1 MKNLIRVINV
11 NLSNCYFIFHFKKEI
26 IMDKISIVVAV
37 YNAEK
42 TLKKCVDS
50 LLNQTYNNIEIILVN
65 DCSKDN
71 SLDICNEY
79 SKAND
84 NVKVISN
91 ERNSGVSNTRNNGI
105 DNSTGEYICFVDS
118 DDYVESNY
126 IEVLYYYYQ
135 KYNTVPICG
144 FVYHD
149 EYNHAKPVKYSW
161 SGDEGLVSL
170 GEAFKLK
177 SELYLTALWNKLF
190 DRRLIIDKNIK
201 FDINISVGEDLR
213 FSVEYFDKNNISEVS
228 VLKSPLYHYMKLS
241 DNSLMSNFVD
251 NFDRE
256 KDNLDLIRSLAIKYN
271 KSVDVEYK
279 KAIEQVK
286 TSMIY
291 LIMREKKYSK
301 KEKLTKIRT
310 IDQEYGISNYYKD
323 ILNIM
328 KEKIVN
334 IIKK

>member
-1 MKNLIRVINV
+1 ML
-11 NLSNCYFIFHFKKEI
+11 FHFKKEI

-71 SLDICNEY
+71 SLDICKEY

-91 ERNSGVSNTRNNGI
+91 DRNSGVSDTRNNGI

-190 DRRLIIDKNIK
+190 DRKLIVDRNIR
-201 FDINISVGEDLR
+201 FDTNVSVGEDLR
-213 FSVEYFDKNNISEVS
+213 FSVDYFIKNNVDKICVLSE
-228 VLKSPLYHYMKLS
+228 PLYHYMKLT

-291 LIMREKKYSK
+291 LIMRDKKFSN
-301 KEKLTKIRT
+301 KEKFIRIKKINSKFT
-310 IDQEYGISNYYKD
+310 
-323 ILNIM
+323 LIM
-328 KEKIVN
+328 FVKEKIL
-334 IIKK
+334 ILKELLRK

>member
-1 MKNLIRVINV
+1 
-11 NLSNCYFIFHFKKEI
+11 
-26 IMDKISIVVAV
+26 MDKISIVVAV

-91 ERNSGVSNTRNNGI
+91 DRNYGVSDTRNNGI

-149 EYNHAKPVKYSW
+149 EYNHEKPVKYSW

-170 GEAFKLK
+170 GEAFRLK

-190 DRRLIIDKNIK
+190 DRRLIVEKNIR
-201 FDINISVGEDLR
+201 FDTNVSVGEDLR
-213 FSVEYFDKNNISEVS
+213 FSVDYFIKNNIDKIC
-228 VLKSPLYHYMKLS
+228 VLPEPLYHYMKLT
-241 DNSLMSNFVD
+241 DNSLMSSFVD
-251 NFDRE
+251 DLDRE
-256 KDNLDLIRSLAIKYN
+256 KDSLNLIRNLAIKYN
-271 KSVDVEYK
+271 KNSDAEYE
-279 KAIEQVK
+279 KALEQVK

-291 LIMREKKYSK
+291 LIMRDKKFSN
-301 KEKLTKIRT
+301 KEKFIRIKKI
-310 IDQEYGISNYYKD
+310 NYKFT
-323 ILNIM
+323 LIM
-328 KEKIVN
+328 FVKEKIL
-334 IIKK
+334 IIKELLRR

>member
-71 SLDICNEY
+71 SLDICKEY

-91 ERNSGVSNTRNNGI
+91 DRNSGVSDTRNNGI

-161 SGDEGLVSL
+161 SGNEELVSL
-170 GEAFKLK
+170 GEAFRLK

-190 DRRLIIDKNIK
+190 DRRLIVEKNIR
-201 FDINISVGEDLR
+201 FDTNISVGEDLR
-213 FSVEYFDKNNISEVS
+213 FSVDYFIKNNVDKICVLSE
-228 VLKSPLYHYMKLS
+228 PLYHYMKLT

-291 LIMREKKYSK
+291 LIMRDKKFSN
-301 KEKLTKIRT
+301 KEKFIRIKKINSKFT
-310 IDQEYGISNYYKD
+310 
-323 ILNIM
+323 LIM
-328 KEKIVN
+328 FVKEKIL
-334 IIKK
+334 IIKELLRR

>member
-1 MKNLIRVINV
+1 
-11 NLSNCYFIFHFKKEI
+11 
-26 IMDKISIVVAV
+26 MDKISIVVAV

-79 SKAND
+79 SKVND

-149 EYNHAKPVKYSW
+149 EYNYAKPVKYSW

>member
-1 MKNLIRVINV
+1 
-11 NLSNCYFIFHFKKEI
+11 
-26 IMDKISIVVAV
+26 MDKISIVVAV

-91 ERNSGVSNTRNNGI
+91 ERNSGVSDTRNNGI

-190 DRRLIIDKNIK
+190 DRKLIVDRNIR
-201 FDINISVGEDLR
+201 FDTNVSVGEDLR
-213 FSVEYFDKNNISEVS
+213 FSVDYFIKNNVDKICVLSE
-228 VLKSPLYHYMKLS
+228 PLYHYMKLT

-291 LIMREKKYSK
+291 LIMRDKKFSN
-301 KEKLTKIRT
+301 KEKFIRIKKINSKFT
-310 IDQEYGISNYYKD
+310 
-323 ILNIM
+323 LIM
-328 KEKIVN
+328 FVKEKIL
-334 IIKK
+334 ILKELLRK

>member
-1 MKNLIRVINV
+1 
-11 NLSNCYFIFHFKKEI
+11 
-26 IMDKISIVVAV
+26 MDKISIVVAV

-71 SLDICNEY
+71 SLDICKEY

-84 NVKVISN
+84 NVKVICN
-91 ERNSGVSNTRNNGI
+91 DRNSGVSDTRNNGI

-161 SGDEGLVSL
+161 SGNEELVSL
-170 GEAFKLK
+170 GEAFRLK

-190 DRRLIIDKNIK
+190 DRKLIVDRNIR
-201 FDINISVGEDLR
+201 FDTNVSVGEDLR
-213 FSVEYFDKNNISEVS
+213 FSVDYFIKNNVDKICVLSE
-228 VLKSPLYHYMKLS
+228 PLYHYMKLT

-291 LIMREKKYSK
+291 LIMRDKKFSN
-301 KEKLTKIRT
+301 KEKFIRIKKINSKFT
-310 IDQEYGISNYYKD
+310 
-323 ILNIM
+323 LIM
-328 KEKIVN
+328 FVKEKIL
-334 IIKK
+334 IIKELLRR

>member
-1 MKNLIRVINV
+1 
-11 NLSNCYFIFHFKKEI
+11 
-26 IMDKISIVVAV
+26 MDKISIVVAV

-71 SLDICNEY
+71 SLDICKEY
-79 SKAND
+79 SKTSD

-91 ERNSGVSNTRNNGI
+91 DRNSGVSDTRNNGI

-190 DRRLIIDKNIK
+190 DRKLIVDRNIR
-201 FDINISVGEDLR
+201 FDTNVSVGEDLR
-213 FSVEYFDKNNISEVS
+213 FSVDYFIKNNVDKICVLSE
-228 VLKSPLYHYMKLS
+228 PLYHYMKLT

-291 LIMREKKYSK
+291 LIMRDKKFSN
-301 KEKLTKIRT
+301 KEKFIRIKKINSKFT
-310 IDQEYGISNYYKD
+310 
-323 ILNIM
+323 LIM
-328 KEKIVN
+328 FVKEKIL
-334 IIKK
+334 IIKELLRR

>member
-1 MKNLIRVINV
+1 
-11 NLSNCYFIFHFKKEI
+11 
-26 IMDKISIVVAV
+26 MDKISIVVAV

-42 TLKKCVDS
+42 TLKKCVDF

-256 KDNLDLIRSLAIKYN
+256 KYSLDLIRSLAIKYN

-291 LIMREKKYSK
+291 LIMRDKKFSN
-301 KEKLTKIRT
+301 KEKFIRIKKINSKFT
-310 IDQEYGISNYYKD
+310 
-323 ILNIM
+323 LIM
-328 KEKIVN
+328 FVKEKIL
-334 IIKK
+334 IIKELLRR

>member
-1 MKNLIRVINV
+1 M
-11 NLSNCYFIFHFKKEI
+11 
-26 IMDKISIVVAV
+26 
-37 YNAEK
+37 
-42 TLKKCVDS
+42 
-50 LLNQTYNNIEIILVN
+50 LNQTYNNIEIILVN

-91 ERNSGVSNTRNNGI
+91 DRNSGVSDTRNNGI

-190 DRRLIIDKNIK
+190 DRRLIIDKNIR
-201 FDINISVGEDLR
+201 FDTNVSVGEDLR

-291 LIMREKKYSK
+291 LIMRDKKFSN
-301 KEKLTKIRT
+301 KEKFIRIKKINSKFT
-310 IDQEYGISNYYKD
+310 
-323 ILNIM
+323 LIM
-328 KEKIVN
+328 FVKEKIL
-334 IIKK
+334 IIKELLRR

>member
-91 ERNSGVSNTRNNGI
+91 DRNSGVSNTRNNGI

-161 SGDEGLVSL
+161 SGNEELVSL
-170 GEAFKLK
+170 GEAFRLK
-177 SELYLTALWNKLF
+177 SKLYLTALWNKLF
-190 DRRLIIDKNIK
+190 DRRLIVEKNIR
-201 FDINISVGEDLR
+201 FDTNVSVGEDLR
-213 FSVEYFDKNNISEVS
+213 FSVDYFIKNNIDKICALPE
-228 VLKSPLYHYMKLS
+228 PLYHYMKLT
-241 DNSLMSNFVD
+241 DNSLMSSFVD
-251 NFDRE
+251 DVDRE
-256 KDNLDLIRSLAIKYN
+256 KDSLNLIRNLAIKYN
-271 KSVDVEYK
+271 KNADAEYE
-279 KAIEQVK
+279 KALEQVK

-291 LIMREKKYSK
+291 LIMRDKKFSN
-301 KEKLTKIRT
+301 KEKFIRIKKINSKFT
-310 IDQEYGISNYYKD
+310 
-323 ILNIM
+323 LIM
-328 KEKIVN
+328 FVKEKIL
-334 IIKK
+334 IIKELLRR

>member
-1 MKNLIRVINV
+1 
-11 NLSNCYFIFHFKKEI
+11 
-26 IMDKISIVVAV
+26 MDKISIVVAV

-42 TLKKCVDS
+42 TLKKCVES
-50 LLNQTYNNIEIILVN
+50 LLNQTYDNIEIILVN

-71 SLDICNEY
+71 SLDICKEY
-79 SKAND
+79 SKTYN

-91 ERNSGVSNTRNNGI
+91 EKNSGVSVTRNNGI
-105 DNSTGEYICFVDS
+105 NNSTGEYICFVDS

-177 SELYLTALWNKLF
+177 SDLYLTALWNKLF
-190 DRRLIIDKNIK
+190 DRKLIVDRNIR
-201 FDINISVGEDLR
+201 FDTNVSVGEDLK
-213 FSVEYFDKNNISEVS
+213 FSVDYFIKNNVDKICVLSE
-228 VLKSPLYHYMKLS
+228 PLYHYMKLT

-310 IDQEYGISNYYKD
+310 IDKEYGISNYYKD
-323 ILNIM
+323 VLNIM

>member
-1 MKNLIRVINV
+1 
-11 NLSNCYFIFHFKKEI
+11 
-26 IMDKISIVVAV
+26 MDKISIVVAV

-91 ERNSGVSNTRNNGI
+91 DRNSGVSNTRNNGI

-161 SGDEGLVSL
+161 SGNEELVSL
-170 GEAFKLK
+170 GEAFRLK
-177 SELYLTALWNKLF
+177 SKLYLTALWNKLF
-190 DRRLIIDKNIK
+190 DRRLIVEKNIR
-201 FDINISVGEDLR
+201 FDTNVSVGEDLR
-213 FSVEYFDKNNISEVS
+213 FSVDYFIKNNIDKICALPE
-228 VLKSPLYHYMKLS
+228 PLYHYMKLT
-241 DNSLMSNFVD
+241 DNSLMSSFVD
-251 NFDRE
+251 DVDRE
-256 KDNLDLIRSLAIKYN
+256 KDSLNLIRNLAIKYN
-271 KSVDVEYK
+271 KNADAEYE
-279 KAIEQVK
+279 KALEQVK

-291 LIMREKKYSK
+291 LIMRDKKFSN
-301 KEKLTKIRT
+301 KEKFIRIKKINSKFT
-310 IDQEYGISNYYKD
+310 
-323 ILNIM
+323 LIM
-328 KEKIVN
+328 FVKEKIL
-334 IIKK
+334 IIKELLRR

>member
-1 MKNLIRVINV
+1 M
-11 NLSNCYFIFHFKKEI
+11 
-26 IMDKISIVVAV
+26 MDKISIVVAV
-37 YNAEK
+37 YNAEQ
-42 TLKKCVDS
+42 TLRKCVDS
-50 LLNQTYNNIEIILVN
+50 LLNQTYKNIEIILVN
-65 DCSKDN
+65 DCSKDS
-71 SLDICNEY
+71 SLDICKEY
-79 SKAND
+79 SKTYD
-84 NVKVISN
+84 NVIVVSN
-91 ERNSGVSNTRNNGI
+91 ERNFGVSATRNNGI
-105 DNSTGEYICFVDS
+105 DNSAGEYICFVDS
-118 DDYVESNY
+118 DDYVEPNY
-126 IEVLYYYYQ
+126 LEVLYSNYK

-149 EYNHAKPVKYSW
+149 EYNLAKPVTYSW
-161 SGDEGLVSL
+161 SGNEGLVSL

-190 DRRLIIDKNIK
+190 DRRLIVDKNIK
-201 FDINISVGEDLR
+201 FDTDISVGEDLR
-213 FSVEYFDKNNISEVS
+213 FSIEYFDKNNISEVY
-228 VLKSPLYHYMKLS
+228 VLKKPLYHYMKLS
-241 DNSLMSNFVD
+241 GNSLMSSFVD
-251 NFDRE
+251 DLDRE
-256 KDNLDLIRSLAIKYN
+256 KDSLNLIKKLAVKYN
-271 KSVDVEYK
+271 KNADAEYE
-279 KAIEQVK
+279 KALEQVK

>member
-1 MKNLIRVINV
+1 MK
-11 NLSNCYFIFHFKKEI
+11 F
-26 IMDKISIVVAV
+26 
-37 YNAEK
+37 
-42 TLKKCVDS
+42 T
-50 LLNQTYNNIEIILVN
+50 LVN

-91 ERNSGVSNTRNNGI
+91 DRNSGVSNTRNNGI
-105 DNSTGEYICFVDS
+105 DNSTGKYICFVDS

-161 SGDEGLVSL
+161 NGNEELVSL
-170 GEAFKLK
+170 GEVFRLK

-190 DRRLIIDKNIK
+190 DRRLIVEKNIR
-201 FDINISVGEDLR
+201 FDTNISVGEDLR
-213 FSVEYFDKNNISEVS
+213 FSIEYFDKNNISEVY
-228 VLKSPLYHYMKLS
+228 VIKKPLYHYMKLS
-241 DNSLMSNFVD
+241 GNSLISGFVD
-251 NFDRE
+251 DFDRE
-256 KDNLDLIRSLAIKYN
+256 KKSLLLIKNLANKYKEN
-271 KSVDVEYK
+271 VDKEYE

-286 TSMIY
+286 ISMIY

-323 ILNIM
+323 ILNIT

>member
-1 MKNLIRVINV
+1 M
-11 NLSNCYFIFHFKKEI
+11 
-26 IMDKISIVVAV
+26 
-37 YNAEK
+37 
-42 TLKKCVDS
+42 
-50 LLNQTYNNIEIILVN
+50 N

-91 ERNSGVSNTRNNGI
+91 DRNSGVSDTRNNGI

-118 DDYVESNY
+118 DDYVESDY

-135 KYNTVPICG
+135 KYNTIPICG

-149 EYNHAKPVKYSW
+149 EYNHEKPVKYSW

-190 DRRLIIDKNIK
+190 DRKLIVDRNIR
-201 FDINISVGEDLR
+201 FDTNVSVGEDLR

-228 VLKSPLYHYMKLS
+228 VLKSPLYHYMKLT

-279 KAIEQVK
+279 NAIEQVK

>member
-1 MKNLIRVINV
+1 
-11 NLSNCYFIFHFKKEI
+11 
-26 IMDKISIVVAV
+26 MDKISIVVAV

-42 TLKKCVDS
+42 TLKKCIES
-50 LLNQTYNNIEIILVN
+50 LLNQTYENTEIILVN

-91 ERNSGVSNTRNNGI
+91 EINSGVSDTRNNGI
-105 DNSTGEYICFVDS
+105 DISTGEYICFVDS

-161 SGDEGLVSL
+161 NGNEELVSL
-170 GEAFKLK
+170 GEAFRLK

-190 DRRLIIDKNIK
+190 DRRLIVEKNIR
-201 FDINISVGEDLR
+201 FDTNISVGEDLR
-213 FSVEYFDKNNISEVS
+213 FSIEYFDKNNISEVY
-228 VLKSPLYHYMKLS
+228 VIKKPLYHYMKLS
-241 DNSLMSNFVD
+241 GNSLISGFVD
-251 NFDRE
+251 DFDRE
-256 KDNLDLIRSLAIKYN
+256 KKSLLLIKNLANKYKGN
-271 KSVDVEYK
+271 VDKEYE

-286 TSMIY
+286 ISMIY

-301 KEKLTKIRT
+301 KEKLTKVRT

>member
-1 MKNLIRVINV
+1 
-11 NLSNCYFIFHFKKEI
+11 
-26 IMDKISIVVAV
+26 MDKISIVVAV

>member
-1 MKNLIRVINV
+1 
-11 NLSNCYFIFHFKKEI
+11 
-26 IMDKISIVVAV
+26 MDKISIVVAV

-65 DCSKDN
+65 DCSNDN

-91 ERNSGVSNTRNNGI
+91 ERNSGVSDTRNNGI

-149 EYNHAKPVKYSW
+149 EYNHAKPVKYFW
-161 SGDEGLVSL
+161 SGNEELVSL
-170 GEAFKLK
+170 GEAFRLK

-190 DRRLIIDKNIK
+190 DRRLIVEKNIR
-201 FDINISVGEDLR
+201 FDTNISVGEDLR
-213 FSVEYFDKNNISEVS
+213 FSIEYFDKNNISEVY
-228 VLKSPLYHYMKLS
+228 VLKKPLYHYMKLS
-241 DNSLMSNFVD
+241 GNSLISGFVD
-251 NFDRE
+251 DFDRE
-256 KDNLDLIRSLAIKYN
+256 RESLLLIKNLANKYKEN
-271 KSVDVEYK
+271 VDKEYE

-286 TSMIY
+286 ISMIY
-291 LIMREKKYSK
+291 LIMRDKNLSHNNRITKIKKIDSSFNYKKYFFEK
-301 KEKLTKIRT
+301 VNVYKEKFYSRFKR
-310 IDQEYGISNYYKD
+310 
-323 ILNIM
+323 
-328 KEKIVN
+328 
-334 IIKK
+334 

>member
-1 MKNLIRVINV
+1 
-11 NLSNCYFIFHFKKEI
+11 
-26 IMDKISIVVAV
+26 MDKISIVVAV

-42 TLKKCVDS
+42 TLKKCVES

-91 ERNSGVSNTRNNGI
+91 DRNSGVSATRNNGI
-105 DNSTGEYICFVDS
+105 NNSTGEYICFVDS

-291 LIMREKKYSK
+291 LIMRENKLSKKCKIEKIKRIDFTFNYKKYLLEK
-301 KEKLTKIRT
+301 VHVYKEKFYSRFIR
-310 IDQEYGISNYYKD
+310 
-323 ILNIM
+323 
-328 KEKIVN
+328 
-334 IIKK
+334 

>member
-1 MKNLIRVINV
+1 
-11 NLSNCYFIFHFKKEI
+11 
-26 IMDKISIVVAV
+26 MDKISIVVAV

-42 TLKKCVDS
+42 TLKKCIES
-50 LLNQTYNNIEIILVN
+50 LLNQTYKNIEIILVN

-91 ERNSGVSNTRNNGI
+91 ERNSGVSDTRNNGI

-161 SGDEGLVSL
+161 SGNEELVSL
-170 GEAFKLK
+170 GEAFRLK

-190 DRRLIIDKNIK
+190 DRRLIVEKNIR
-201 FDINISVGEDLR
+201 FDTNISVGEDLR
-213 FSVEYFDKNNISEVS
+213 FSIEYFDKNNISEVY
-228 VLKSPLYHYMKLS
+228 VLKKPLYHYMKLS
-241 DNSLMSNFVD
+241 GNSLMSGFVD
-251 NFDRE
+251 DFDRE
-256 KDNLDLIRSLAIKYN
+256 KKSLLLIKNLANKYKEN
-271 KSVDVEYK
+271 VDKEYE

-291 LIMREKKYSK
+291 LIMREKKFSN

-310 IDQEYGISNYYKD
+310 IDQEYGVSNYYKD
-323 ILNIM
+323 ILNIT
-328 KEKIVN
+328 KEKMVN

>member
-1 MKNLIRVINV
+1 M
-11 NLSNCYFIFHFKKEI
+11 
-26 IMDKISIVVAV
+26 
-37 YNAEK
+37 
-42 TLKKCVDS
+42 
-50 LLNQTYNNIEIILVN
+50 
-65 DCSKDN
+65 
-71 SLDICNEY
+71 
-79 SKAND
+79 
-84 NVKVISN
+84 ISN
-91 ERNSGVSNTRNNGI
+91 DRNSGVSDTRNNGI

-190 DRRLIIDKNIK
+190 DRKLIVDRNIK

-256 KDNLDLIRSLAIKYN
+256 KYSLNLIKNLAIKYN

>member
-91 ERNSGVSNTRNNGI
+91 DRNYGVSDTRNNGI

-149 EYNHAKPVKYSW
+149 EYNHEKPVKYSW

-170 GEAFKLK
+170 GEAFRLK

-190 DRRLIIDKNIK
+190 DRRLIVEKNIR
-201 FDINISVGEDLR
+201 FDTNVSVGEDLR
-213 FSVEYFDKNNISEVS
+213 FSVDYFIKNNIDKIC
-228 VLKSPLYHYMKLS
+228 VLPEPLYHYMKLT
-241 DNSLMSNFVD
+241 DNSLMSSFVD
-251 NFDRE
+251 DLDRE
-256 KDNLDLIRSLAIKYN
+256 KDSLNLIRNLAIKYN
-271 KSVDVEYK
+271 KNADAEYE
-279 KAIEQVK
+279 KALEQVK

-291 LIMREKKYSK
+291 LIMRDKKFSN
-301 KEKLTKIRT
+301 KEKFIRIKKI
-310 IDQEYGISNYYKD
+310 NYKFT
-323 ILNIM
+323 LIM
-328 KEKIVN
+328 FVKEKIL
-334 IIKK
+334 IIKELLRR